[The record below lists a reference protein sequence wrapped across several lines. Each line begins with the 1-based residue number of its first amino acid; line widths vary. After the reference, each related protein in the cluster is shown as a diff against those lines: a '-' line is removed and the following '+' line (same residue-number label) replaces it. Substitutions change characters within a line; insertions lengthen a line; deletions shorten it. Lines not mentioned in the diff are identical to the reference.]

1 MKLDHAATLLDE
13 QAICLDVLLE
23 KYAKADEK
31 TADDVRRR
39 VARGLAAVERPELRE
54 HWEQRFFE
62 AMVAGFIPGGRVN
75 SAAGTDISATLINCF
90 VQPVGD
96 AISGSNDGVPS
107 IYLALNQAAET
118 MRRGGGVGYDF
129 SLIRPRGAL
138 VHGTHSRAS
147 GPLSYMRVF
156 DKSCETLESAG
167 SRRGAQMGMIR
178 CDHPDIE
185 DFVNA
190 KRDGSLANFNMS
202 VAVTDT
208 FMDAV
213 ESDGEV
219 ELWHAAEPYDKEG
232 ASRRADGTWAYRRV
246 RARDLFDQMMHST
259 YDHAEPGV
267 VFIDRVNRDD
277 NLSYC
282 ESIAAT
288 NPCGEEPLPSY
299 GCCCLGSINLTPF
312 VRDPFADGAGFDF
325 DGFGEVVGVAIR
337 ALDNVLDATLW
348 PLEEQEAEARNKRRV
363 GLGFTGLGNALTM
376 MNLRYDT
383 DPARELAA
391 RISCAMRDA
400 AYEASVELAREKGR
414 FPLFD
419 APRYLA
425 RPHCASRLPEP
436 LQDKIRQ
443 YGVRN
448 SHLLSIAPTGTIS
461 LAFAS
466 NASGG
471 IEPTFAW
478 TYVRKKRM
486 PDGTRQDYTVEDY
499 AFRLYKHLGGN
510 PSELPPA
517 FVGALEMRAVDH
529 MLMIAAVQPY
539 IDAGVSKTVNVP
551 EDYPFDDFRDLYLQA
566 WKAGLKG
573 ITTYRPNQV
582 IGEVLTTVRKD
593 GAVAPQDLGEDPD
606 RRVRLDSTPVPAL
619 ASLKW
624 PGRPDLASGNMA
636 WTYMVEI
643 PARNESFAIFIG
655 EVGAPPIPFE
665 VWVNG
670 AEQPRGLGAI
680 AKTLSMDMRSEDRA
694 WLKMKLDALAKSRDE
709 QGFQIPFPPT
719 GEPVWVS
726 GVVAAFARIVHQR
739 CDELGTFREI
749 DKHPTPVLDA
759 LFSRKEPKAGALGT
773 MSWTVDVS
781 NPNTGDDFVLGVKE
795 LNLPDGS
802 RRPYSLWLAGEYPKV
817 LDGLCKLLSLDMRVV
832 DANWIGL
839 KLKKLLN
846 FGEQNGEFWAPVP
859 GADRSALYPST
870 VAYIAAL
877 LLHRYKVLGI
887 LDDDGRAIR
896 SVGILA
902 MPQTRKTVEL
912 GTAAI
917 KGKVCP
923 SCGAAA
929 MIRRDG
935 CEFCTACGF
944 TGACS

>member
-219 ELWHAAEPYDKEG
+219 ELWHVAEPYDKEG